1 MEEQIDRFMEM
12 FQQAMAEQKMDELAK
27 RLEQMF
33 KDQSKIMQDLNKK
46 TESMNELASRE
57 RRLEENFD
65 KIEDSMKDAISS
77 VQKFSPQTAEDLQN
91 LKDGDLTNET
101 SQELTDARQ
110 AMQKQDFKNSMG
122 SGKKAQ
128 ENLEDLVGKVNDIQK
143 LYQNQTVAEMMNLF
157 QRLVNG
163 VLKLSQDQE
172 KMIIE
177 SKTLKSRSPRL
188 VEMAV
193 NQGKIRSQTNQAI
206 EQLMDLSRKTFHIS
220 PKISR
225 SMGKARGSMDKA
237 IAQYEQRQ
245 VSSGRKITIFSN

>member
-1 MEEQIDRFMEM
+1 
-12 FQQAMAEQKMDELAK
+12 MDELAK

-33 KDQSKIMQDLNKK
+33 KDQSKIMQDLNEK

-91 LKDGDLTNET
+91 LKDSDLTNET

-122 SGKKAQ
+122 SGQKAQ

-143 LYQNQTVAEMMNLF
+143 LYQNQNCCRNDEF
-157 QRLVNG
+157 IS
-163 VLKLSQDQE
+163 KIS
-172 KMIIE
+172 KWSIKII
-177 SKTLKSRSPRL
+177 TR
-188 VEMAV
+188 
-193 NQGKIRSQTNQAI
+193 
-206 EQLMDLSRKTFHIS
+206 SRKNGYRI
-220 PKISR
+220 
-225 SMGKARGSMDKA
+225 
-237 IAQYEQRQ
+237 
-245 VSSGRKITIFSN
+245 